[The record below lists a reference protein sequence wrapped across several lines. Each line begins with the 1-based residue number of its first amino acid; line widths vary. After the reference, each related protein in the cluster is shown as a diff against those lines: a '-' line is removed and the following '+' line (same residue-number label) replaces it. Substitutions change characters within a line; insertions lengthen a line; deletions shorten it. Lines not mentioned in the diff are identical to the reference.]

1 MLFRSEY
8 MGEADLFESA
18 WEEIDRDGFE
28 AKWADE
34 VAEAANQLDVETIRL
49 STGLLLPIW
58 SALPA
63 DSMSV
68 NRIVDDAGNSW
79 LGRIVYDHS
88 VPALYTK
95 LGIAK
100 ADDLDPA
107 MIAQA
112 VMAGRVIDIT
122 RPFPLTI
129 KRSLVNGTQ
138 RLELVGAPAAQLP
151 WLKSIGCF
159 TEIIAYRT
167 RLFVPAPSAD
177 AIIKA
182 LLR

>member
-1 MLFRSEY
+1 

-18 WEEIDRDGFE
+18 WEEIDRAGFE
-28 AKWADE
+28 AKWMEE
-34 VAEAANQLDVETIRL
+34 VIEAANQIDTETVRL
-49 STGLLLPIW
+49 ATGLLLPIW

-63 DSMSV
+63 DSMAV
-68 NRIVDDAGNSW
+68 NRITDDAGNSW
-79 LGRIVYDHS
+79 LGRIVYDHN
-88 VPALYTK
+88 VAQLYTR

-100 ADDLDPA
+100 ADELDPSV
-107 MIAQA
+107 IAQA
-112 VMAGRVIDIT
+112 VMAGRVIDLT

-138 RLELVGAPAAQLP
+138 RLELVGAPASQLL

-167 RLFVPAPSAD
+167 RLFVPALSAKT
-177 AIIKA
+177 IMKT
-182 LLR
+182 LLA